1 MDLPVRGDQL
11 CIFLFSCVVN
21 YYVGE
26 EDYEEG
32 EDCRHGSFVFFG
44 LNPYFGEKVYS
55 HHNLD
60 WSTKH
65 YYCGYGHSYVVYD
78 LIPTSNHNPLAIFVQ
93 DDFVVYDL
101 IPTSNHNHKEEAF

>member
-1 MDLPVRGDQL
+1 MY
-11 CIFLFSCVVN
+11 FLFSCVVN

-32 EDCRHGSFVFFG
+32 EDCRHGSFVFLG

-55 HHNLD
+55 HHNLN
-60 WSTKH
+60 WGPEH

-78 LIPTSNHNPLAIFVQ
+78 LIPTSNHNKKLKPITNLKTI
-93 DDFVVYDL
+93 YY
-101 IPTSNHNHKEEAF
+101 